1 MALLPAASPAEPP
14 SRPNRAARRAAR
26 RHPIP
31 RAYVSIREAAEHL
44 DLSEKTIRR
53 LIDRGELRAYR
64 FGSRVVKL
72 KLADLD
78 SVYTT

>member
-1 MALLPAASPAEPP
+1 VPTNSVTVP
-14 SRPNRAARRAAR
+14 PNRRAR
-26 RHPIP
+26 RHPKRAIVG
-31 RAYVSIREAAEHL
+31 RAYVGIPEAAEYL

-53 LIDRGELRAYR
+53 LIESGRLTAYR

-78 SVYTT
+78 AVYTMTPGA